1 MSRYPDNKRPLEPKW
16 YNCNPEEWSELADWE
31 ESRADHYKAKVE
43 ELESHLERYKNITD
57 TFERYKYIADEIKP
71 YESSTSWMLK
81 KAYDQLISLKQ
92 EIEHKK

>member
-1 MSRYPDNKRPLEPKW
+1 METIGKVF
-16 YNCNPEEWSELADWE
+16 A
-31 ESRADHYKAKVE
+31 RAEKAEARVK
-43 ELESHLERYKNITD
+43 ELESHLDRYKNITD

-92 EIEHKK
+92 EIECKKDSNDEQALPTR